1 MQKMSLIV
9 ENLSKEQLSKHEKNH
24 PPIVWQVEEKGKGE
38 GFNSYVYHNCVYLKG
53 KSYQGAAY
61 GISQL
66 SIAWE
71 SGYLANFT
79 GDRAPRYPLRPAWL
93 GSQESALITQNMC
106 LALPFINFDSQSVMN
121 LSQRI
126 LELGL
131 NAVVLGTRDSIPH
144 FNGETDVDLKN
155 LCELFHECGIKV
167 ILKPHFAIPEQL
179 ARCPLNPQFHEW
191 LSTQIKTL
199 IKKVP
204 NFDFFFWESHYLHRD
219 FITHPKAHTS
229 TLLELILD
237 EAKFFEGL
245 LKPNHGFIHFIPTPD
260 ENEAQQQAQ
269 WMVKFCERL
278 GPQSYLAF
286 SAVSGHFYANH
297 LSPHPLWEKL
307 FESEVFC
314 SAPLLPIFNFGYVQ
328 NGEGLWPALCL
339 ETLERY
345 ASHLQHS
352 SLGGVITVVNFF
364 PKKGTLLDCNLWVAS
379 QMSWSQLSPEMLAS
393 TWFKAHLS
401 DWNYTEIV
409 ELMRLS
415 HQIVLELSYLRSK
428 TLESSRDS
436 VSSDECRILTD
447 SLFARL
453 KQLQLKCDKQ
463 ERKRLKKNIGLS
475 FSDYLPPFIKDA
487 QRIILYFLQCYNL
500 SFPNQTGSEDSGGF
514 WTQHSQ
520 GQGHGIRSSSK
531 VIFLEKPFK
540 GPTGSRM
547 EAVYLEH
554 YGSAA
559 SYGALPQTPLKDA
572 NVL

>member
-1 MQKMSLIV
+1 MQKIQLIA
-9 ENLSKEQLSKHEKNH
+9 ENLSKEQLTKHEKIH
-24 PPIVWQVEEKGKGE
+24 PLIVWQADGKGKEE
-38 GFNSYVYHNCVYLKG
+38 GFSSYIYQNRVYLKG

-66 SIAWE
+66 SIALE
-71 SGYLANFT
+71 SGYLSNFT
-79 GDRAPRYPLRPAWL
+79 GDRAPRYPLRPAWI
-93 GSQESALITQNMC
+93 GSQGSVLITENMS
-106 LALPFINFDSQSVMN
+106 LALPFISFDAQSVIN
-121 LSQRI
+121 LCQRI
-126 LELGL
+126 HELGL
-131 NAVVLGTRDSIPH
+131 NAIVLGSRDSILQL
-144 FNGETDVDLKN
+144 NEEKDVDLKN

-167 ILKPHFAIPEQL
+167 ILKPHFVIPDQL
-179 ARCPLNPQFHEW
+179 AKCPLNPQFQDW
-191 LSTQIKTL
+191 LAAQIKSL

-219 FITHPKAHTS
+219 FITHPKAHAS

-237 EAKFFEGL
+237 EARFFETL
-245 LKPNHGFIHFIPTPD
+245 FKPDYGFIHFVPTPD

-269 WMVKFCERL
+269 WMIKFCERL
-278 GPQSYLAF
+278 GPQSYMAF
-286 SAVSGHFYANH
+286 SAVSGHFYAPH
-297 LSPHPLWEKL
+297 LPPHPLWEQL
-307 FESEVFC
+307 FKSEAFS
-314 SAPLLPIFNFGYVQ
+314 SAPLLPIFNYGYVQ

-352 SLGGVITVVNFF
+352 ALSGVITVVNYL
-364 PKKGTLLDCNLWVAS
+364 PKKGTLLDCNLWVSS
-379 QMSWSQLSPEMLAS
+379 QLSWSSLSPEMLAS

-401 DWNYTEIV
+401 DWNYNEVV

-415 HQIVLELSYLRSK
+415 HQIILELSYLRSK

-436 VSSDECRILTD
+436 VSTEECRILTD
-447 SLFARL
+447 SLLARL

-463 ERKRLKKNIGLS
+463 EKKRLKKPTGLS

-487 QRIILYFLQCYNL
+487 QRIILYFLQCFNL

-520 GQGHGIRSSSK
+520 GQGHGIRSSNK
-531 VIFLEKPFK
+531 IMFLEKPFK
-540 GPTGSRM
+540 GPPGSRM

-559 SYGALPQTPLKDA
+559 SYGTLPPLKEPSA
-572 NVL
+572 L